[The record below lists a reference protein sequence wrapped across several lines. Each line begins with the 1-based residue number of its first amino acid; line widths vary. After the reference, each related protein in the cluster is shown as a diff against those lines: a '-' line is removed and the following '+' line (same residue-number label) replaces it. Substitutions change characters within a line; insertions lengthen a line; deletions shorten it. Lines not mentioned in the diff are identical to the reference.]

1 MALVAIGVPLG
12 GVPGIRLF
20 QVDTTP
26 EHPIGL
32 EVTDTNGTIYR
43 YCRIKT
49 AFTVTAGNLQ
59 ILKGMPSAGVT
70 WDVTAEST
78 VGVAGTLL
86 CSWQGDQANGVTSFA
101 GSASVTKYAWF
112 AIAGNVQLN
121 LAVNAGYGASKLYT
135 AASGQATTTAG
146 TIYIVGA
153 NPAGVSGTSTGIQ
166 WVQTARSL
174 STI

>member
-1 MALVAIGVPLG
+1 MALVAIGTPLG
-12 GVPGIRLF
+12 QVPGIKLF
-20 QVDTTP
+20 QVDTAP
-26 EHPIGL
+26 EHPLGL
-32 EVTDTNGTIYR
+32 EVTDTNGTIFR
-43 YCRIKT
+43 YCRVKA

-59 ILKGMPSAGVT
+59 IMKGMPAAGVT

-101 GSASVTKYAWF
+101 GSASVAKYAWF
-112 AIAGNVQLN
+112 AIGGNVQLN
-121 LAVNAGYGASKLYT
+121 LAVNAGYAASKLYT

-166 WVQTARSL
+166 WVQAPQGL
-174 STI
+174 CTI